1 MRVLFDTNVILDHL
15 LDRQPFASV
24 ASELLQRVGE
34 GRLDGVLCATTLT
47 TIYYISSKSRSE
59 SYARSQTHNLV
70 RLFDIAPVDE
80 GVLSDAFNLDFTD
93 YEDAVI
99 HESASRVR
107 VDGIV
112 TRDRRGFQNA
122 SLRMY
127 TPDELA
133 EHLIVGNTD

>member
-1 MRVLFDTNVILDHL
+1 MRVLFDTNVILDDL

-24 ASELLQRVGE
+24 ASELLQRVVE

-59 SYARSQTHNLV
+59 SYARSQTYNLV

-93 YEDAVI
+93 YEDAVL
-99 HESASRVR
+99 HEAANRARVN
-107 VDGIV
+107 GIV
-112 TRDRRGFQNA
+112 TRNQRDFRNA
-122 SLRMY
+122 GLKIYAPVELLR
-127 TPDELA
+127 
-133 EHLIVGNTD
+133 IV